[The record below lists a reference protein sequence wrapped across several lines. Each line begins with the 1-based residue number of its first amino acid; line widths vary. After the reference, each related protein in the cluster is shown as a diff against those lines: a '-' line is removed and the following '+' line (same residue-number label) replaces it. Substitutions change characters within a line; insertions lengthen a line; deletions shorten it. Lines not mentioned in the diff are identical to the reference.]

1 MIVIS
6 IIIIIII
13 TSIVKWYYF
22 NLFIKQFYRIMS
34 LLFIFKD
41 DEQVIFMAD
50 TCGWDSLPV
59 RFMMCAT
66 ALNIIPSNLPYL
78 SRDHFYQFNISDI
91 FEQKSHYQKFAV
103 VYIWKIYSFND
114 FLEKVHRW
122 NVLRRLVLLPALV
135 A

>member
-22 NLFIKQFYRIMS
+22 NLFIKQFYRIIS

-41 DEQVIFMAD
+41 DEQVIMAD

-122 NVLRRLVLLPALV
+122 NVLRRLVL
-135 A
+135 